1 MYNKDF
7 RFFFPKCN
15 GKHGRIL
22 IRKAIWLVFFFKDY
36 PGMVYGWRM
45 ILKEAKM
52 TVRSQLVGY
61 CGHLGGKEGD
71 VPSEKGNRD

>member
-1 MYNKDF
+1 
-7 RFFFPKCN
+7 
-15 GKHGRIL
+15 
-22 IRKAIWLVFFFKDY
+22 
-36 PGMVYGWRM
+36 M